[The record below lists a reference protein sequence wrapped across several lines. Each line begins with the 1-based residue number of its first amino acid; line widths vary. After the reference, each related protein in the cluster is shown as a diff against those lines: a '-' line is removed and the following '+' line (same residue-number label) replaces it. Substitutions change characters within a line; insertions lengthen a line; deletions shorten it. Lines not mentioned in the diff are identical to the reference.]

1 MKAVREA
8 LPKALDEGAGG
19 LRLEDFRD
27 SARFSPLPPS
37 PLYPETRRSEA
48 IAFFVK

>member
-19 LRLEDFRD
+19 LRLEDFH
-27 SARFSPLPPS
+27 SQPPGPPQPPS

>member
-27 SARFSPLPPS
+27 SARFSPPTPKSSLPRNPK
-37 PLYPETRRSEA
+37 
-48 IAFFVK
+48 I